1 MEESN
6 SINQNLPG
14 VGLDIGTSII
24 MSARSTSTGSTEF
37 TSQRDAFFE
46 ITPVSQVNARAIEK
60 SLQQRGFFYL
70 NKDGKFFLVG
80 QQAINYASELHR
92 SVLRPL
98 SRGVLSSRDKDAF
111 GMLSTIIEQIIGAP
125 IEPNERCIYSYPAD
139 PIDADFDSIY
149 HSRLLGKILTNLG
162 YDAVPMLE
170 AEALMY
176 SELLDFD
183 MTGITMSWGAG
194 MTNVC
199 VAHLGS
205 NVVSFSVTK
214 GGDWIDEKVGNRLDI
229 SETIIQA
236 EKEQG
241 LDIRN
246 PDGDIQEG
254 ISIYYKSLIEY
265 VVNNLESKFKTT
277 KEVPS
282 FREPIVVSIS
292 GGSSLVTG
300 FIEVFTDILIYKD
313 KAKSIKR
320 QFPFEIKE
328 VVAVKDPLRAVAN
341 GLLIASQSF

>member
-1 MEESN
+1 MSN
-6 SINQNLPG
+6 ATKLGI
-14 VGLDIGTSII
+14 GLDIGTSFIQAARLNDEGGII
-24 MSARSTSTGSTEF
+24 FS
-37 TSQRDAFFE
+37 SQRTAFAE
-46 ITPVSQVNARAIEK
+46 IIPVTPLNARAIEK

-80 QQAINYASELHR
+80 QQAINFSNESHQVA
-92 SVLRPL
+92 LRPL
-98 SRGVLSSRDKDAF
+98 KRGVLSSRDKDSF

-162 YDAVPMLE
+162 YDAIPMLE

-205 NVVSFSVTK
+205 NVVSFSVTR

-241 LDIRN
+241 VDIQN
-246 PDGDIQEG
+246 PQGDIQEG

-265 VVNNLESKFKTT
+265 VVNNLEAKFKST